1 MPFQSLHSHCVWE
14 MAQISTANISKTRQL
29 VSVTRNVLRFMML
42 SVFSSCLLWCVHW
55 YHSSSWN
62 HTFCVYPSVFSQ
74 VAVFMY
80 YGFQL
85 DRLVLQVSSPSFLKS
100 PLPYH
105 PQLRAQA
112 WRYLSYIFM
121 HTGWVYIPL
130 FPSFTSLKKCLN
142 DTFYMTWTL
151 TGECVWHCV
160 K

>member
-1 MPFQSLHSHCVWE
+1 
-14 MAQISTANISKTRQL
+14 
-29 VSVTRNVLRFMML
+29 ML
-42 SVFSSCLLWCVHW
+42 SFITPVTMYYPFPLL
-55 YHSSSWN
+55 S
-62 HTFCVYPSVFSQ
+62 SQ

-121 HTGWVYIPL
+121 HTG
-130 FPSFTSLKKCLN
+130 
-142 DTFYMTWTL
+142 
-151 TGECVWHCV
+151 
-160 K
+160 

>member
-1 MPFQSLHSHCVWE
+1 MCFQKTDNDLWIQALSFPSQLMHWNITDSSWRSVSKLSLKFVFNFHR
-14 MAQISTANISKTRQL
+14 ITRAIC
-29 VSVTRNVLRFMML
+29 FD
-42 SVFSSCLLWCVHW
+42 LWCW
-55 YHSSSWN
+55 ALFYCIDCGAYMNSSWN
-62 HTFCVYPSVFSQ
+62 HSLSVHLSVLSQ

-121 HTGWVYIPL
+121 HTGYVQIL
-130 FPSFTSLKKCLN
+130 LLHF
-142 DTFYMTWTL
+142 
-151 TGECVWHCV
+151 
-160 K
+160 